1 MKEFKTFLQQKGL
14 SVSTQNFYCYQAER
28 FLKWYSDSYR
38 NDVINAQ
45 TKDVLKYLDYLQNKR
60 SVQNST
66 RQNHLTSIDHY
77 FQFIGLPTV
86 TAFIELKG
94 TKKHKLQYI
103 FSTEE
108 LAQLYDN
115 YHAVYIQNFNPNDW
129 KTSIESRWRN
139 YIMLGL
145 LVFQGVQTGEL
156 DTLTVNDVDF
166 TKARIHITPKHSR
179 GNART
184 LALEATQIG
193 GMMYY
198 LHTIRPQLL
207 TSDTDKLFLPVSR
220 YMRPED
226 RHKQS
231 MMNTLRNLN
240 KDLKKLHKDYHK
252 MTQLRTSVI
261 THWIKTQGLRKAQV
275 LAGHKS
281 IVSTE
286 EYIHNDLESLVDD
299 ISKFN
304 PFSL

>member
-1 MKEFKTFLQQKGL
+1 MNEFRTFLQQKGL
-14 SVSTQNFYCYQAER
+14 SVSTQKFYCYQVER
-28 FLKWYSDSYR
+28 FLQWYKKD
-38 NDVINAQ
+38 IENAQ
-45 TKDVLKYLDYLQNKR
+45 TKDVLKYLDHLQNKLGL
-60 SVQNST
+60 QNIT
-66 RQNHLTSIDHY
+66 RRNHLISIDHY

-86 TAFIELKG
+86 TAFIRLQG
-94 TKKHKLQYI
+94 TKKRKLNHV

-108 LAQLYDN
+108 LTQLYDN

-129 KTSIESRWRN
+129 KTSLTGKWRN
-139 YIMLGL
+139 YVMLGC
-145 LVFQGVQTGEL
+145 LVFQGLQTNEL
-156 DTLTVNDVDF
+156 DTLTVSDIDF
-166 TKARIHITPKHSR
+166 NKAILKITPKGSR
-179 GNART
+179 GNVRT

-193 GMMYY
+193 ALMVY
-198 LHTIRPQLL
+198 LQTIRPQLL
-207 TSDTDKLFLPVSR
+207 IHHTDTTDKLFLPEPK
-220 YMRPED
+220 YMRSQD

-231 MMNTLRNLN
+231 MMNTLRHLS

-261 THWIKTQGLRKAQV
+261 THWIKNSGLRKAQYM
-275 LAGHKS
+275 AGHKS